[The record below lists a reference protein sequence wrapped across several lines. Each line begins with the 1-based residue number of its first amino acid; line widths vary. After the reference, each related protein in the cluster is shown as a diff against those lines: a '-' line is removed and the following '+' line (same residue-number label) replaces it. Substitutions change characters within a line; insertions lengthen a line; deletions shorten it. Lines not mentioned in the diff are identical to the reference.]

1 MTRVAF
7 ALLFGWVTVAIGQA
21 QSPPEAAAQLAARI
35 SSLLPRHPTVSLE
48 LQNLSSM
55 TPAHLSTFGRALEED
70 LRKSGLPMTA
80 TRPEVRARITISE
93 NAGALL
99 LVAEILTEENRTV
112 IMQPWIAPPAS
123 GTKTRISILRRPV
136 WDQAEPMLDLL
147 LLNSESELLV
157 LSPTAVSGFRMADG
171 KWMPTGVA
179 ALSLARPPARDPR
192 GRIESTAGGF
202 RVYLPDTTC
211 SGTLQPMLTVACGPG
226 NEAWPLSPRDP
237 SFVVRWVTD
246 RNVLESP
253 NFQGA
258 FYAGASGWFS
268 TAGHRIVDRAG
279 NTLAMPEAWGTD
291 FANIESSC
299 LSNPTVLV
307 LASGSGDNPDHDQAQ
322 AFEITSGR
330 ATPVSESTP
339 LPGPIT
345 ALWPAETPG
354 QATLVVRNSK
364 TGNYEAS
371 RLGVVCAE

>member
-7 ALLFGWVTVAIGQA
+7 VLLFGWVSVAIGQA
-21 QSPPEAAAQLAARI
+21 QSPVEAAAQMAARI

-55 TPAHLSTFGRALEED
+55 TPGDLSTFGRALEEQ
-70 LRKSGLPMTA
+70 LRRSGLAMTA
-80 TRPEVRARITISE
+80 TQPEVRARITISE
-93 NAGALL
+93 NARGLL
-99 LVAEILTEENRTV
+99 LVAEVLTGDNRTV

-123 GTKTRISILRRPV
+123 ETKPRIRILRRPV

-157 LSPTAVSGFRMADG
+157 LTPTAVSGFRMADG

-179 ALSLARPPARDPR
+179 ALSLARPSARDPR
-192 GRIESTAGGF
+192 GRIEGAPGGF
-202 RVYLPDTTC
+202 RVYLPGTTC
-211 SGTLQPMLTVACGPG
+211 SGTLQPTLTVACAPG
-226 NEAWPLSPRDP
+226 NEPWPVNPRDP
-237 SFVVRWVTD
+237 SFVARWVTD

-253 NFQGA
+253 NFQNA
-258 FYAGASGWFS
+258 FYAGANGWFS
-268 TAGHRIVDRAG
+268 TTGHRIVDRAG
-279 NTLAMPEAWGTD
+279 NTLGVSEAWGTD

-299 LSNPTVLV
+299 VSNPTVLV
-307 LASGSGDNPDHDQAQ
+307 SGSGDNPDRDQAQ
-322 AFEITSGR
+322 ALEIASGR
-330 ATPVSESTP
+330 ATPVSESTA

-345 ALWPAETPG
+345 ALWPAETAG

-371 RLGVVCAE
+371 RLGVDCAE